1 MMMSANPTCTGLENL
16 VAAPTCTYDTAKQTL
31 VLTSVTP
38 VDLAG
43 GTQISFK
50 VDNFLNPYNGIQ
62 KLGFIVT
69 IYEGTGVGAID

>member
-16 VAAPTCTYDTAKQTL
+16 VAAPICTYDTAKQTL